1 MGLLVSN
8 IIPRKFAE
16 NAQTEQYRVQTNTQV
31 IIDKFTATNT
41 SASNVEFSIN
51 LVASGGSALS
61 SNLVLDSRIIAAGE
75 SYLCPEIIGQILED
89 DGYISTICDTLS
101 ALTISASARLIT

>member
-16 NAQTEQYRVQTNTQV
+16 NAQTEQYRAQSNTQV

-41 SASNVEFSIN
+41 SAGNVVFSAN
-51 LVASGGSALS
+51 LVISGGSAAS
-61 SNLVLDSRIIAAGE
+61 SNLVLDARIIASGE
-75 SYLCPEIIGQILED
+75 SYLCPEIIGQILEA
-89 DGYISTICDTLS
+89 DGYISTISDTLN

>member
-1 MGLLVSN
+1 MGLLISN

-16 NAQTEQYRVQTNTQV
+16 NTQAEQYRVQTNTQI

-41 SASNVEFSIN
+41 SAANIEFSVN
-51 LVASGGSALS
+51 LIASGGSAAS
-61 SNLVLDSRIIAAGE
+61 SNLVLNGRVIAAGE